1 MKHTFVEVTNGPN
14 NWGKFLVS
22 KWELEDW
29 RVKSAVHTHGLLASI
44 GENQACI
51 WILDLQTGE
60 GARFRP
66 GGSAK
71 ADLEK
76 HAIWVCPMYECFL
89 EWLYA
94 HPEHHQDPITTLPH
108 YIDLP
113 DAPFAM
119 QGYRRKG
126 PKK

>member
-1 MKHTFVEVTNGPN
+1 MKHTFVEVTNGPL
-14 NWGKFLVS
+14 NWGKFLVA

-29 RVKSAVHTHGLLASI
+29 RVKSVVADGQDLLRSI
-44 GENQACI
+44 GENPVCI

-76 HAIWVCPMYECFL
+76 HRIWVCPMFEHFL

-94 HPEHHQDPITTLPH
+94 HPEHHQDPVGTLPRH
-108 YIDLP
+108 VDLP

-119 QGYRRKG
+119 RGYRREG
-126 PKK
+126 R